1 MIIRAV
7 RSFFSYVG
15 GVIIILTEGFKN
27 FHRIPKSY
35 KLILNQIL
43 SMGISSLPIVVLVS
57 VFAGMVTCF
66 QAAFQTKAYVPELYV
81 GMSVAKAVMIELGPM
96 LTGLVVA
103 GRVSSSIAAELG
115 TMKVTE
121 QIDALEIMGIDPGR
135 YLVMPRIFSGI
146 ITLPIL
152 TILAEIIMILG
163 GLFVSVY
170 GLDISPYI
178 YLRGVRTNF
187 IQIELWG
194 GLIKSVVFGL
204 IIGLMGC
211 YHGFHAKGGAEGVGQ
226 ATTRAVVSSM
236 VLVLILDY
244 IIARVVFA

>member
-1 MIIRAV
+1 MVRAIKY
-7 RSFFSYVG
+7 FFSYFG
-15 GVIIILTEGFKN
+15 GVFIVLADGFKN
-27 FHRIPKSY
+27 FYKIPRSY
-35 KLILNQIL
+35 KLVLHQII
-43 SMGISSLPIVVLVS
+43 SMGISSLPIVILTS
-57 VFAGMVTCF
+57 AFAGMVTGF
-66 QAAFQTKAYVPELYV
+66 QAAFQTRTYVPDLYI

-115 TMKVTE
+115 TMRVTE

-135 YLVMPRIFSGI
+135 YLIMPRLLSGI
-146 ITLPIL
+146 IALPVL
-152 TILAEIIMILG
+152 TIFSEFIQILG
-163 GLFVSVY
+163 GLIVSSWGMNIPVY
-170 GLDISPYI
+170 V
-178 YLRGVRTNF
+178 YLRGVRYNF
-187 IQIELWG
+187 IAIELFG

-236 VLVLILDY
+236 VLILIFDY
-244 IIARVVFA
+244 IIARLVFR